1 MSDLLSSPQVIANY
15 DLLQKIG
22 ILDYT
27 KRLKMKVNSTDN
39 LLNEI
44 IEIFEKQ
51 SNHELTDFVI
61 SRIVSKFVPTHLTF
75 VFQPYEEDEH
85 PEIICYEKTKPV
97 STDFS
102 IQSLQPYKEFFK
114 DYPNSIVFPLFEY
127 KFPDA
132 QCVEDLRKLNPEI
145 IVPLLG
151 MKGLYGIIIIGKKMV
166 GDDYSTEEIIYLD
179 RLMRFTS
186 IWLQNNVHYKSSVM
200 DSKTKLFNHSYFSKR
215 LNDEIA
221 RFKRYSTPC
230 TLLILDVDFFKKFN
244 DVYGHLAGDA
254 VLYSLARRLETSV
267 REVDVVARFGGEE
280 FVVLLLEHNQDAA
293 LMVAERVRK
302 NIQDMEV
309 HFQDQV
315 LKITVS
321 IGIAH
326 LAKGINFPED
336 LVSRADAALYESKK
350 NGRNRVTL
358 YRSGLLAMA
367 RESHRKSG

>member
-1 MSDLLSSPQVIANY
+1 MSDLLSSPAVIQNY

-27 KRLKMKVNSTDN
+27 KRLKMKLNSSDI
-39 LLNEI
+39 LMNEI

-51 SNHELTDFVI
+51 TNQELTDFVI
-61 SRIVSKFVPTHLTF
+61 SRIVNKFVPTHLTF
-75 VFQPYEEDEH
+75 VFQPYGEDE
-85 PEIICYEKTKPV
+85 PLEILCYEKMKRVDTNF
-97 STDFS
+97 D
-102 IQSLQPYKEFFK
+102 IQSLNPYKDFFR

-132 QCVEDLRKLNPEI
+132 QCVEDLKKLNPEI

-166 GDDYSTEEIIYLD
+166 GDDYSTEEIIYID

-215 LNDEIA
+215 LADEIA
-221 RFKRYSTPC
+221 RYKRYETPC

-244 DVYGHLAGDA
+244 DVYGHLAGDQ
-254 VLYSLARRLETSV
+254 VLASLARKLEHSV

-293 LMVAERVRK
+293 LMVAERIRS
-302 NIQDMEV
+302 NIEKMEV
-309 HFQDQV
+309 VFQDQK
-315 LKITVS
+315 LNITVS
-321 IGIAH
+321 IGVAH
-326 LAKGINFPED
+326 LAPGINFPED
-336 LVSRADAALYESKK
+336 LISRADAALYESKK
-350 NGRNRVTL
+350 NGRNMVSL
-358 YRSGLLAMA
+358 YHTGLLALA
-367 RESHRKSG
+367 RQQHHKKA